1 MSGPRHQAREAALQI
16 LYFWEVGRSEPSQA
30 IGAYFR
36 EHLPE
41 AEPAVREFA
50 TRLVMGTIADL
61 AALDALIEQ
70 HSEHWRVA
78 RLAVVD
84 RLILR
89 LATWELQ
96 HAGDTPPA
104 VVLNEALELA
114 RTFSTEEAVRFVNG
128 VLDGIRKAIAE
139 KR

>member
-1 MSGPRHQAREAALQI
+1 MSSPRHHAREAALKI
-16 LYFWEVGRSEPSQA
+16 LYFWEVGKSEPSQA

-36 EHLPE
+36 EHDPDAAANVRGF
-41 AEPAVREFA
+41 AE
-50 TRLVMGTIADL
+50 TLVTGTIAEI

-70 HSEHWRVA
+70 HATHWRVE

-89 LATWELQ
+89 LAAWELR
-96 HAGDTPPA
+96 HAQETPAA

-128 VLDGIRKAIAE
+128 VLDGMRKAMPDRA
-139 KR
+139 